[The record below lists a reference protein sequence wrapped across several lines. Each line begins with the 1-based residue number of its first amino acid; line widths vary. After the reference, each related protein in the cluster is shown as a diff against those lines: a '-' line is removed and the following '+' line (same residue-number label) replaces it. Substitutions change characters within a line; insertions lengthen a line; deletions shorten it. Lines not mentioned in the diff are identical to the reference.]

1 MPARYQ
7 GLAWHGPREWLETK
21 QEHETRIAKQGE
33 LAFYEGHQRGFSRS
47 LSDGLSIH
55 HWIAYDL
62 AKHQV
67 LGRHT
72 LLSFVFSL
80 LIRTRAAALA
90 WAKAHLVIVL
100 EIARIRGHITD
111 EP

>member
-33 LAFYEGHQRGFSRS
+33 LVFYEGHQMGFSRS
-47 LSDGLSIH
+47 LSDSLSIH

-72 LLSFVFSL
+72 LLSFVFYL
-80 LIRTRAAALA
+80 LISAIVAPLA
-90 WAKAHLVIVL
+90 WAKAQLVIAL
-100 EIARIRGHITD
+100 E
-111 EP
+111 